1 MKSRAVCL
9 IVARYVVCF
18 LLALSSVALAKK
30 LASQNITQ
38 PQSYQVFTQRKGQS
52 LSKAISSLS
61 LNAIQKRLIT
71 TLPIAK
77 AAKSDRQFH
86 LGFVSEKGKSLLREI
101 QVIRG
106 KNRANFLIKLEKGK
120 PVAKAVKKVANSRQL
135 VTDKPKRTI
144 VKPITLNEP
153 KGDDT
158 QSASKKISSSNT
170 LIRKQFVQK
179 KGQSLT
185 SAVKAQKLS
194 RIQQRLITTLPI
206 TKQAKSN
213 RTFHLLFARENG
225 RDLLREIKVVR
236 GTNYADYR
244 VEIVKGKAVAV
255 SKTGEPPVIAKK
267 QAQEKQ
273 QKKQKTIKQTAS
285 TNLHFDQYS
294 VLKFKQNK
302 GQSLSSAMRKA
313 GLSSLQQKLMLKA
326 PFTSKAKSTRYFYV
340 LFERVG
346 KSKLMR
352 SFKVVRGGSR
362 AQYAIIKHKGKLE
375 IADSK
380 GQISAGRTGMLRY
393 PLSFSR
399 VSSHFS
405 YRRYH
410 PILKRYQKHTGTDFA
425 ARRGTRIWAPASG
438 VVTFRG
444 WQRGYGRTVIIN
456 HGNGY
461 KTKYA
466 HLSRYAKGLRVG
478 KRVSK
483 KQIIAYVG
491 NSGRST
497 GPHLHYEVIVNGK
510 PRNPLRVAL
519 PGKKKI
525 IRTKESQL
533 YASRYLRKLNGLI
546 SQRKSDVRVAKKQ

>member
-1 MKSRAVCL
+1 MKSRSVCL
-9 IVARYVVCF
+9 IVVRYVACC

-30 LASQNITQ
+30 PASQNITQ

-71 TLPIAK
+71 TLPITK
-77 AAKSDRQFH
+77 TAKSDRQFH

-120 PVAKAVKKVANSRQL
+120 PVAKAVKKVANPRQL
-135 VTDKPKRTI
+135 VADKSKRTI

-153 KGDDT
+153 KSDDT
-158 QSASKKISSSNT
+158 QSASKNISSST

-185 SAVKAQKLS
+185 NAVKAQKLS
-194 RIQQRLITTLPI
+194 RIQQRLINTLPI

-225 RDLLREIKVVR
+225 HDLLREIKVVR

-244 VEIVKGKAVAV
+244 VEIFKGKAVAV
-255 SKTGEPPVIAKK
+255 SKTGEPPVVAKK
-267 QAQEKQ
+267 QAQQ
-273 QKKQKTIKQTAS
+273 RKQKTIKQAVS
-285 TNLHFDQYS
+285 TKIHFDQYS
-294 VLKFKQNK
+294 VLKFKQKK
-302 GQSLSSAMRKA
+302 GQSLSSVMRKA

-352 SFKVVRGGSR
+352 SFKVVRGGNS

-410 PILKRYQKHTGTDFA
+410 PILKRYQRHTGTDFA
-425 ARRGTRIWAPASG
+425 ARRGTRVWAPASG